1 MDVDL
6 LRPRQLGPDRVTVE
20 ASIDNCGVHV
30 LEGRHRAYMSN
41 FVRDGKS
48 GGCAVGTPPENLG
61 FRLVRDDTP
70 FPAVAGVV
78 ARLGTLLPSFRSA
91 S

>member
-1 MDVDL
+1 
-6 LRPRQLGPDRVTVE
+6 
-20 ASIDNCGVHV
+20 V

-61 FRLVRDDTP
+61 FRLIKDETP
-70 FPAVAGVV
+70 
-78 ARLGTLLPSFRSA
+78 LLSFRRVQKLLA
-91 S
+91 AIPFLQDDAG